1 MGRPKLILASNASDK
16 SHQALYCMC
25 KGQLRTQLW
34 TSPSIRISKTRL
46 RCLLKVEELFSMNM
60 FMALV
65 TSLVLTLMRLFLTYN
80 QSIHNI
86 KHGSG
91 NHQKHTTQLFTIHG
105 LFMIKLYSVVD
116 VEQLDQVL
124 HQMVLPVLGRGG
136 GRGGR

>member
-1 MGRPKLILASNASDK
+1 MQSLVDMI
-16 SHQALYCMC
+16 
-25 KGQLRTQLW
+25 RTK
-34 TSPSIRISKTRL
+34 RICKTRL

-91 NHQKHTTQLFTIHG
+91 NHQKHTTQLFTIQG
-105 LFMIKLYSVVD
+105 LFMVNFSLIFNC
-116 VEQLDQVL
+116 
-124 HQMVLPVLGRGG
+124 
-136 GRGGR
+136 